1 MTDHVLRID
10 CPDEKGLVYRVTGAL
25 FHAGYNIISNQE
37 FVDSATA
44 NFFMR
49 TTFAGPGTPERV
61 ASDLQ
66 RVLPAAAT
74 VRLTTTAPRCS
85 WCWRRRSPTAS
96 AICCC
101 VTPTANC
108 RRRSARW

>member
-10 CPDEKGLVYRVTGAL
+10 CPDEKGLVYRVTGEL

-49 TTFAGPGTPERV
+49 TTFAGPGTPS
-61 ASDLQ
+61 AS
-66 RVLPAAAT
+66 RPICSASC
-74 VRLTTTAPRCS
+74 PRRPPCG
-85 WCWRRRSPTAS
+85 
-96 AICCC
+96 
-101 VTPTANC
+101 
-108 RRRSARW
+108 